1 MAVFIHEL
9 ADVKSVTIGDESS
22 VWQFCVI
29 FPEARIGTNCNIC
42 ANVLI
47 ENDVVIGDYVTVKS
61 GVQLWDGVRLED
73 KVFLGPNVTFTNYLY
88 PRSKE
93 RPEKFLLTT
102 VKRGASIGA
111 NATILPGVTIGEG
124 AIIGAGSVVTR
135 SVPDNAIVFGNPAS
149 ISRYTNSSLGRL
161 DGQDM
166 DSNYDALESDTCN
179 VTSVAGVTLHKLPV
193 IKDSR
198 GSLSVGEFAQHLPFD
213 PKRYFLVFDVP
224 SKKIRGE
231 HAHISCHQF
240 MVCVRGS
247 CTVLADDGI
256 NRIEVNL
263 DSTSKGIYF
272 PPMTWGV
279 QYKYSS
285 DALLLVFAS
294 HSYDEKDYIRSYS
307 QFIAMAKE
315 LNNES

>member
-1 MAVFIHEL
+1 MSVFIHEL
-9 ADVKSVTIGDESS
+9 ADVKSVTIGDESN

-73 KVFLGPNVTFTNYLY
+73 KVFVGPNVTFTNDLY

-93 RPEKFLLTT
+93 RPEKFLTTT

-111 NATILPGVTIGEG
+111 NATILPGVIIGEG
-124 AIIGAGSVVTR
+124 AIVGAGSVVTR
-135 SVPDNAIVFGNPAS
+135 SVPENAIVFGNPAR
-149 ISRYTNSSLGRL
+149 IVRYTTSSLVRL
-161 DGQDM
+161 DDQETDV
-166 DSNYDALESDTCN
+166 NYNALENDTWST
-179 VTSVAGVTLHKLPV
+179 TSVDGVTLHKFPI

-198 GSLSVGEFAQHLPFD
+198 GNLSVCEFAKHLPFD

-224 SKKIRGE
+224 SEKIRGE
-231 HAHISCHQF
+231 HAHILCHQF

-247 CTVLADDGI
+247 CTVLADDGA
-256 NRIEVNL
+256 NRVEVSL
-263 DSTSKGIYF
+263 DSTSKGVYL

-307 QFIAMAKE
+307 QFISIAKE
-315 LNNES
+315 LKVES